1 MLMIRLQRVGQKNQ
15 PSFRLVLTDS
25 KNSTKS
31 GKFLE
36 ILGSHN
42 FQKDGTIL
50 KADRIKHWISVG
62 AQVSDT
68 AHNLLLTNGV
78 ITGKKKNVLP
88 KKTVAKKEEVVVEE
102 APAPTPAS
110 VPEPKAEPVEE
121 APAPELAPSEEPSA
135 PVEETP
141 ASVAPAETE
150 EVAA

>member
-36 ILGSHN
+36 ILGSHS
-42 FQKDGTIL
+42 FRKDGTIL
-50 KADRIKHWISVG
+50 KGDRIKHWMSVG

-68 AHNLLLTNGV
+68 AHNLLVSNGI
-78 ITGKKKNVLP
+78 ITAKKKNVLP
-88 KKTVAKKEEVVVEE
+88 KKTVAKKEEVVEE
-102 APAPTPAS
+102 APAPAPVAAPTPA
-110 VPEPKAEPVEE
+110 PAAEVEAPAPVEE
-121 APAPELAPSEEPSA
+121 APAPVEVPVEA
-135 PVEETP
+135 PV
-141 ASVAPAETE
+141 AE